1 MTRSIADSASPDEAP
16 SNSGDPDVA
25 EPIWTILRHA
35 LAPVRRRAALVL
47 GVMIAAAVSEAVGV
61 GLIVPLIAI
70 VLEVDDVR
78 GAGSGVAWVQGAIEQ
93 AFPGQSLL
101 LAVCLLIAVVYLV
114 KAALTVLSSYLS
126 NSFQQKL
133 QARWRGDMLEGYL
146 WTDYRTLVLRDR
158 GALINNV
165 THQTISAQKA
175 IKFALGYVSRLL
187 VAATIYLMML
197 IVNWQITLA
206 LSVVGGSVA
215 GVFWA
220 ASQRYSLAVGRRALL
235 LDQTL
240 AAQIEEALRALREVK
255 VFALERQIVKSL
267 RQKADEYARLVV
279 QFRVLIEFPY
289 PASELLI
296 TVMLLSVLVAAETTS
311 RGGAAT
317 LLPVIA
323 FFTISAQKVFQ
334 RGSQAFSMS
343 MSMTR
348 FIPSLALVDRIT
360 SSASEVVTRSRL
372 RDGAVEEPACGDI
385 ELVDLTFAYNEE
397 RGTVIE
403 GISMAIPM
411 GSTVGILGTTG
422 SGKSTILDLLCGL
435 HRDYQGIIS
444 IGDRDFRSIDF
455 EHWRRGVGV
464 VSQQPVLFRRS
475 IRDNIML
482 SESRDRDAGPEEA
495 ARKAHA
501 HEFIS
506 RLPRGYDTVISDEG
520 SLSIGQ
526 KQRIAIAR
534 VIYRDPWLY
543 LFDEATSGLDITTEG
558 FIQEFVASLRGTK
571 TVVIVTHRHANVRE
585 ADNVYVLEHGRIA
598 EQGRFQDLR
607 QLPQLG
613 LETSP
618 ASIVI
623 R

>member
-1 MTRSIADSASPDEAP
+1 MTRSTADSASPDEAP
-16 SNSGDPDVA
+16 SNSGDLDVA
-25 EPIWTILRHA
+25 EPIWTVLRHA
-35 LAPVRRRAALVL
+35 LAPVRRRAAVVL
-47 GVMIAAAVSEAVGV
+47 GVITAAAVMEALGV

-70 VLEVDDVR
+70 VLGVDDVR
-78 GAGSGVAWVQGAIEQ
+78 GAGSGIAWVQGAIEQ

-126 NSFQQKL
+126 HSFYRKL
-133 QARWRGDMLEGYL
+133 QARWKGEMLEGYL
-146 WTDYRTLVLRDR
+146 WTDYRTLLLRDR

-165 THQTISAQKA
+165 TNETNSAQKA

-187 VAATIYLMML
+187 VAMAIYVMML

-206 LSVVGGSVA
+206 LSVVGGSIA

-220 ASQRYSLAVGRRALL
+220 AGQRYSLAVGRRTLL
-235 LDQTL
+235 LDQTI
-240 AAQIEEALRALREVK
+240 AAKAEEALRALREVK
-255 VFALERQIVKSL
+255 VFALERQIVESL
-267 RQKADEYARLVV
+267 RQKADEYARLMV
-279 QFRVLIEFPY
+279 QFRVLVELPY
-289 PASELLI
+289 PASELLV
-296 TVMLLSVLVAAETTS
+296 TVMLLSVLVAAEMTS

-334 RGSQAFSMS
+334 RGSEAFSMS

-360 SSASEVVTRSRL
+360 SSEVVTRSRL

-411 GSTVGILGTTG
+411 GSTVGILGATG

-444 IGDRDFRSIDF
+444 IGDRDLRSIDF
-455 EHWRRGVGV
+455 EHWRCGVGV
-464 VSQQPVLFRRS
+464 VSQQPVLLRGS
-475 IRDNIML
+475 IRDNITL
-482 SESRDRDAGPEEA
+482 SESSGSDAEVEEA

-501 HEFIS
+501 HEFIA
-506 RLPRGYDTVISDEG
+506 RLPHGYDTVISDEG

-571 TVVIVTHRHANVRE
+571 TVVIVTHRHSNVQE
-585 ADNVYVLEHGRIA
+585 ADNVYVLEQGRIA

-607 QLPQLG
+607 QLSQPVR
-613 LETSP
+613 ETS
-618 ASIVI
+618 ASSIVI

>member
-1 MTRSIADSASPDEAP
+1 VTRSIPDSASPDEAP
-16 SNSGDPDVA
+16 SDSGDLDVA
-25 EPIWTILRHA
+25 EPTWTVLRHA

-47 GVMIAAAVSEAVGV
+47 GVITAAAVLEAVGV

-70 VLEVDDVR
+70 VLDVDDVR
-78 GAGSGVAWVQGAIEQ
+78 GVGSGVAWVQGAIEQ
-93 AFPGQSLL
+93 MLPGQSLL
-101 LAVCLLIAVVYLV
+101 LAVCLLIAAVYLV

-126 NSFQQKL
+126 HSFQQRL
-133 QARWRGDMLEGYL
+133 QARWTGDMLEGYL
-146 WTDYRTLVLRDR
+146 WTDYRTLLLRDR

-165 THQTISAQKA
+165 THETISAQKA
-175 IKFALGYVSRLL
+175 VKFALGYVSRLL

-197 IVNWQITLA
+197 IVNWQITLI
-206 LSVVGGSVA
+206 LSVIGGSIA
-215 GVFWA
+215 CVFWA
-220 ASQRYSLAVGRRALL
+220 ASQRYSLAVGRRSLVL
-235 LDQTL
+235 NQTL
-240 AAQIEEALRALREVK
+240 TAKAEEALRALREVK
-255 VFALERQIVKSL
+255 VFALERQIVESL

-279 QFRVLIEFPY
+279 QFRVLVEIPY
-289 PASELLI
+289 PASELLV
-296 TVMLLSVLVAAETTS
+296 TVMLLSVLVAAEMTS

-334 RGSQAFSMS
+334 RGAQAFSMG

-348 FIPSLALVDRIT
+348 FIPSLALVDSIT
-360 SSASEVVTRSRL
+360 SSEVVTRSRL
-372 RDGAVEEPACGDI
+372 PDGAVEELARGDI

-397 RGTVIE
+397 RGPVVE

-444 IGDRDFRSIDF
+444 IADRDLRSIEF
-455 EHWRRGVGV
+455 EHWRSGVGV
-464 VSQQPVLFRRS
+464 VSQQPVLFRGS
-475 IRDNIML
+475 IRDNITL
-482 SESRDRDAGPEEA
+482 SESRDRDAGLEEV

-506 RLPRGYDTVISDEG
+506 RLPHGYDTVISDES

-558 FIQEFVASLRGTK
+558 FVQEFVASLRGTK
-571 TVVIVTHRHANVRE
+571 TVVIVTHRHSNVQE
-585 ADNVYVLEHGRIA
+585 ADNVYVLEQGRIS

-607 QLPQLG
+607 HLPQSVR
-613 LETSP
+613 ETSP